1 LIADILLSQQPV
13 NFVSKTGTNAMNRVD
28 RLLEMLTVLQ
38 TKKIVT
44 VDYLKEKFHI
54 STRTVY
60 RDMEL
65 LTQLRIQVQYE
76 DDKGCFILKGYCPPL
91 SGSRFGGQVSQSI
104 MLIPNAVKNDVLALL
119 ADNDNIKNK

>member
-1 LIADILLSQQPV
+1 
-13 NFVSKTGTNAMNRVD
+13 MNRVD

-38 TKKIVT
+38 TQKVVT
-44 VDYLKEKFHI
+44 VDYLKEKFHV
-54 STRTVY
+54 STRTLY

-91 SGSRFGGQVSQSI
+91 ADKRFAGQASQSI
-104 MLIPNAVKNDVLALL
+104 MIIPDSVKNDVLALL
-119 ADNDNIKNK
+119 MDNNNIKNK